1 MIEKK
6 FKDVTGF
13 SDKNTFYQFDQWE
26 TQKLVGAKHRYIYD
40 FSVPIIP
47 GESDDYLYNYL
58 WNGLPLYKGISF
70 QNLAPQSSYG
80 PYGTPGGAF
89 DIIGTTSNE
98 KTITNDEV
106 TLKVNGDAIGFTNE
120 AVSSPFAIQLAE
132 FVDYFRAGYVE
143 FAIKTNKSNCIIA
156 SGNAELDAKDL
167 FAIFW
172 IFGANMDQGAS
183 ISSLFQGDN
192 LSPKPVASVDYP
204 YYQATSFDGAFM
216 NLNIGVKNGKVS
228 IEYYDEYNRDKVDF
242 NFIGNKIVSDNEW
255 HHVVVNF
262 GRPGLIKDNSTKFN
276 KKHVEIWIDG
286 QLDKRFD
293 DVVNEH
299 QIFYPTV
306 KWLFNNIKECAY
318 DYMKNQVDLE
328 INNDTRSWGFKSSI
342 GNNED
347 ISGRDIFTKSISTD
361 FAKNQAFEGAI
372 HLFAHGVNI
381 PISQYEIKKRYGL
394 WKKLVKNKATVCNV
408 YAEMVSPTVTSNK
421 KRALKLY
428 WNNLINTGSFGLE
441 LDDSFV
447 VDSYSVTHQTSGSLS
462 EIFNLDKSNNK
473 SFNIIKNVRSV
484 FTDNMLVN
492 APGAVMF
499 QNTEEG
505 AAGLGSDLNALQSH
519 PKLTTLDS
527 VKLTDLSGFKR
538 FRGPRS
544 DLTFSGL
551 NLNNGDR
558 ILLTNQIKTEENG
571 LWIFNGLDKYLTRT
585 DDIISKDKNTIN
597 VVYVEEGFNAGTY
610 WQLDYP
616 FESFS
621 DTQKW
626 SFVNVETLEF
636 LQCQPKYTSRWKNYY
651 GEEKFINLE
660 DNLNINDYQLIVFM
674 NYPKNND
681 DIFEIFPNNT
691 KAEIL
696 KEYNIF
702 LKSLQ
707 NVVANGANLYV
718 SSPKLAEDLGIVK
731 NFSYIDQFVEP
742 SDGQSALI
750 SPFEIG
756 EPDNKYF
763 DTHRNNRYE
772 LATPVAGLTDKE
784 TYILTDFINYNPDN
798 NYDYEQYHAKYSY
811 RQFGLQEGNE
821 FFIPGLALRQV
832 TLNNNLPGFVQNQKR
847 TKPLAVVKPSD
858 LIAGTVV
865 TKLANTYYTGSTVTN
880 NIYDDYASTII
891 VHNNQILNGQPIT
904 GKIFVNCVEDA
915 YTFSRK
921 EYNKAIIQVVPTGD
935 TNESIATRA
944 WQYSTSRLNR
954 APQKI
959 NVAELTEFGQTTP
972 TNGGGGPLIQA
983 PTNCSN
989 GIIRSESDRGNK
1001 DYQSD
1006 LYPKET
1012 EERYTTQEIPVLSMT
1027 YLGLLWLAE

>member
-1 MIEKK
+1 
-6 FKDVTGF
+6 
-13 SDKNTFYQFDQWE
+13 
-26 TQKLVGAKHRYIYD
+26 
-40 FSVPIIP
+40 
-47 GESDDYLYNYL
+47 
-58 WNGLPLYKGISF
+58 
-70 QNLAPQSSYG
+70 
-80 PYGTPGGAF
+80 
-89 DIIGTTSNE
+89 
-98 KTITNDEV
+98 
-106 TLKVNGDAIGFTNE
+106 
-120 AVSSPFAIQLAE
+120 
-132 FVDYFRAGYVE
+132 
-143 FAIKTNKSNCIIA
+143 
-156 SGNAELDAKDL
+156 
-167 FAIFW
+167 
-172 IFGANMDQGAS
+172 
-183 ISSLFQGDN
+183 
-192 LSPKPVASVDYP
+192 
-204 YYQATSFDGAFM
+204 
-216 NLNIGVKNGKVS
+216 
-228 IEYYDEYNRDKVDF
+228 
-242 NFIGNKIVSDNEW
+242 
-255 HHVVVNF
+255 
-262 GRPGLIKDNSTKFN
+262 
-276 KKHVEIWIDG
+276 
-286 QLDKRFD
+286 
-293 DVVNEH
+293 
-299 QIFYPTV
+299 
-306 KWLFNNIKECAY
+306 
-318 DYMKNQVDLE
+318 
-328 INNDTRSWGFKSSI
+328 
-342 GNNED
+342 
-347 ISGRDIFTKSISTD
+347 
-361 FAKNQAFEGAI
+361 
-372 HLFAHGVNI
+372 
-381 PISQYEIKKRYGL
+381 
-394 WKKLVKNKATVCNV
+394 
-408 YAEMVSPTVTSNK
+408 MVSPTVTSNK

-441 LDDSFV
+441 LDDTFV

-462 EIFNLDKSNNK
+462 EVFNLDKSNNK

-484 FTDNMLVN
+484 FTDNILVMG
-492 APGAVMF
+492 PGSVMF

-505 AAGLGSDLNALQSH
+505 AAGGGNDLNALQTH
-519 PKLTTLDS
+519 PKLTSLDS
-527 VKLTDLSGFKR
+527 VKGSDFSGFKR
-538 FRGPRS
+538 FVGPRS

-585 DDIISKDKNTIN
+585 DDVISKDSNTIN

-636 LQCQPKYTSRWKNYY
+636 LQCQPKYKSRWKNYY
-651 GEEKFINLE
+651 GEEQFINLG

-681 DIFEIFPNNT
+681 EIFEIFPNNT

-756 EPDNKYF
+756 EPANKYF

-772 LATPVAGLTDKE
+772 LATPVAGLTNKE

-832 TLNNNLPGFVQNQKR
+832 TLNNNLPGFVQNQRR

-858 LIAGTVV
+858 LITGTVV
-865 TKLANTYYTGSTVTN
+865 TKLANTYYNGSTVVN
-880 NIYDDYASTII
+880 NPYDDYASTII

-921 EYNKAIIQVVPTGD
+921 EYNKAIIQIVPTGD
-935 TNESIATRA
+935 TDESVATRA
-944 WQYSTSRLNR
+944 WQYSTNRLNR

-959 NVAELTEFGQTTP
+959 NVGELTEFGQTTP

-983 PTNCSN
+983 ATNSSN
-989 GIIRSESDRGNK
+989 GIIRSESDFGNK

-1006 LYPKET
+1006 LYPSES

>member
-1 MIEKK
+1 
-6 FKDVTGF
+6 
-13 SDKNTFYQFDQWE
+13 
-26 TQKLVGAKHRYIYD
+26 
-40 FSVPIIP
+40 
-47 GESDDYLYNYL
+47 
-58 WNGLPLYKGISF
+58 
-70 QNLAPQSSYG
+70 
-80 PYGTPGGAF
+80 
-89 DIIGTTSNE
+89 
-98 KTITNDEV
+98 
-106 TLKVNGDAIGFTNE
+106 
-120 AVSSPFAIQLAE
+120 
-132 FVDYFRAGYVE
+132 
-143 FAIKTNKSNCIIA
+143 
-156 SGNAELDAKDL
+156 
-167 FAIFW
+167 
-172 IFGANMDQGAS
+172 
-183 ISSLFQGDN
+183 
-192 LSPKPVASVDYP
+192 
-204 YYQATSFDGAFM
+204 
-216 NLNIGVKNGKVS
+216 
-228 IEYYDEYNRDKVDF
+228 
-242 NFIGNKIVSDNEW
+242 
-255 HHVVVNF
+255 
-262 GRPGLIKDNSTKFN
+262 
-276 KKHVEIWIDG
+276 
-286 QLDKRFD
+286 
-293 DVVNEH
+293 
-299 QIFYPTV
+299 
-306 KWLFNNIKECAY
+306 
-318 DYMKNQVDLE
+318 
-328 INNDTRSWGFKSSI
+328 
-342 GNNED
+342 
-347 ISGRDIFTKSISTD
+347 
-361 FAKNQAFEGAI
+361 
-372 HLFAHGVNI
+372 
-381 PISQYEIKKRYGL
+381 
-394 WKKLVKNKATVCNV
+394 
-408 YAEMVSPTVTSNK
+408 MVSPTVTSNK

-441 LDDSFV
+441 LDDSFI

-484 FTDNMLVN
+484 FTDNMLVMG
-492 APGAVMF
+492 PGAVMF

-505 AAGLGSDLNALQSH
+505 AAGGGNDLNALSTH

-527 VKLTDLSGFKR
+527 VKNSDLSGFKR
-538 FRGPRS
+538 FLGPRS

-585 DDIISKDKNTIN
+585 DDIISKDKNTVN

-731 NFSYIDQFVEP
+731 NFSYIDQFLET

-756 EPDNKYF
+756 EPANKYF

-772 LATPVAGLTDKE
+772 LATPVPGLTNKE

-832 TLNNNLPGFVQNQKR
+832 TLNENLPGFIQNQRR

-944 WQYSTSRLNR
+944 WQYSTNRLNR